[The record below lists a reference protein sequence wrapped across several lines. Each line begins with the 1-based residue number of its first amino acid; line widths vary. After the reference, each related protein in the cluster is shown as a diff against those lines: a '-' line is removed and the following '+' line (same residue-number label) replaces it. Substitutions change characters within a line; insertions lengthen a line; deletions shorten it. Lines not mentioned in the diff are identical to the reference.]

1 MPHWRLWGSLALT
14 AGFVL
19 STALTISPAN
29 AVSYDPVTVSGTVWL
44 DENYDGIRQPSES
57 AVPSFRLGVA
67 IGGVDVG
74 DIMTDYQGRYVYSW
88 AEIGYRF
95 SLRPIS
101 RDAPVAVFDL
111 FSVSYSGCAYLHVLP
126 GDASLTRWTCGWFL
140 LSLGMRPSTFLE
152 NWPLFDG
159 HFFTETAV
167 RGCESGF
174 SVTNAGG
181 ITFWDTWQ
189 RLGFG
194 ERRAIPIS
202 HRFKWKGLVTQV
214 FQKAAFQ
221 WRPGKGVFLVDVFDE
236 LDDAGLEDA
245 LRARWRTPV
254 RLDASFDAG
263 KSGKE
268 MERDRLALLDGNEA
282 IRERYYA
289 APDPLLQY
297 GLPTSR
303 AEDLGNVIVLRTQ
316 RALFQQWKAFTGRA
330 GAGEVTIVNAG
341 EIARELGLF
350 PEDAMKAQPSG
361 FLYPD

>member
-1 MPHWRLWGSLALT
+1 MRLVLAESGYGSEH
-14 AGFVL
+14 F
-19 STALTISPAN
+19 
-29 AVSYDPVTVSGTVWL
+29 
-44 DENYDGIRQPSES
+44 
-57 AVPSFRLGVA
+57 F
-67 IGGVDVG
+67 
-74 DIMTDYQGRYVYSW
+74 
-88 AEIGYRF
+88 
-95 SLRPIS
+95 
-101 RDAPVAVFDL
+101 
-111 FSVSYSGCAYLHVLP
+111 
-126 GDASLTRWTCGWFL
+126 
-140 LSLGMRPSTFLE
+140 E

-181 ITFWDTWQ
+181 ITFWDAWQ
-189 RLGFG
+189 RLGLENVG
-194 ERRAIPIS
+194 YPIS

-214 FQKAAFQ
+214 FQNAAFQ

-245 LRARWRTPV
+245 LRGRWRTPV

-316 RALFQQWKAFTGRA
+316 RALFQQWKAFTGRP
-330 GAGEVTIVNAG
+330 EP
-341 EIARELGLF
+341 AR
-350 PEDAMKAQPSG
+350 
-361 FLYPD
+361 